1 MRISDWSSDV
11 CSSDLPGAGPDP
23 DGEEHLDTEVTVP
36 GNRAYASLALGV
48 DHWGWP
54 ARRRVGIADMRRR
67 GSPDP
72 GESGLPLDRCPTGK
86 ASAPPGERAHSRSEE
101 HTSELQ
107 SLMRSSYA
115 VFCLKKKNR
124 KHYNR
129 RIQ

>member
-72 GESGLPLDRCPTGK
+72 AASGQIGRASCMKECVRTCRSRVLPFL
-86 ASAPPGERAHSRSEE
+86 
-101 HTSELQ
+101 
-107 SLMRSSYA
+107 
-115 VFCLKKKNR
+115 
-124 KHYNR
+124 
-129 RIQ
+129 